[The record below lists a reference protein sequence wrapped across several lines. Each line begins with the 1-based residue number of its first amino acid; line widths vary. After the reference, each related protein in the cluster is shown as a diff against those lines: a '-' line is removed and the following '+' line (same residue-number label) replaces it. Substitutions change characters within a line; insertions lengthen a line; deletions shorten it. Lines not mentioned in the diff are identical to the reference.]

1 MLQIKLQNIIGYF
14 TMHYLGPRLYIVEY
28 VSGVAK
34 INPLTAKALCIPTKI
49 HEAVLISIYDPA
61 ED

>member
-1 MLQIKLQNIIGYF
+1 
-14 TMHYLGPRLYIVEY
+14 MHYLEPRLYIVEN

-49 HEAVLISIYDPA
+49 HEAVLISIYGLA